1 MKTVEG
7 VYMKSMSHEDELKRR
22 EHDVDRLRQDLQRAL
37 QENEKL
43 RAKTL
48 EEERS
53 RISDSTVWAHTFRMH
68 LRGCNKHA
76 CSGYYKCMFSG
87 SPPRFPLLTEAERRT
102 PEQSGNHGWDRQHT
116 NRTQGAHEA
125 VRLDGPRD
133 KGYVSAV
140 PSPAP
145 S

>member
-1 MKTVEG
+1 MDMSMVQTSTQYTVHREQRMATNWPHGLRNPSQDTLGLMKTVEG

-53 RISDSTVWAHTFRMH
+53 RISDST
-68 LRGCNKHA
+68 LKEE
-76 CSGYYKCMFSG
+76 
-87 SPPRFPLLTEAERRT
+87 LLNNRVIMDGIVSTQTE
-102 PEQSGNHGWDRQHT
+102 
-116 NRTQGAHEA
+116 
-125 VRLDGPRD
+125 L
-133 KGYVSAV
+133 K
-140 PSPAP
+140 
-145 S
+145 